1 MRKRGAPK
9 KADVSLAVKDY
20 LQWLLIDGWQSE
32 PHQQNQNFAERR
44 YQDVK
49 RLAYKI
55 LDRTGAP
62 MRYACFVYN
71 HTAANSLDWKTPM
84 SILTG
89 AAPDISV
96 LLRFTFY
103 EKVYYKTSP
112 ESLGYFVGISENVG
126 HAMTY
131 KILNPETNSI
141 IFRSEVRSA
150 YSPND
155 PNWHLTPS
163 DAEEST
169 PPTIIK
175 SRSDNFKIDS
185 SSDSFKSIVYSS
197 VDESDDDNALVNNKD
212 LIGRTF
218 LLAPDDKGH
227 PSSYYC

>member
-1 MRKRGAPK
+1 
-9 KADVSLAVKDY
+9 
-20 LQWLLIDGWQSE
+20 
-32 PHQQNQNFAERR
+32 
-44 YQDVK
+44 
-49 RLAYKI
+49 
-55 LDRTGAP
+55 
-62 MRYACFVYN
+62 
-71 HTAANSLDWKTPM
+71 M

-150 YSPND
+150 DSSTD
-155 PNWHLTPS
+155 PNRHLTPS
-163 DAEEST
+163 DGEELT